1 MPTVEGLQFA
11 YALYALPP
19 GRLPFGRWRWEL
31 WHGATMVAA
40 GWRLSRPQAGRALR
54 LHAAEFGHKLF
65 GLQAPAR
72 EAHTGAGDL
81 RPGAPARPSGSRS
94 ARSPACS
101 CRARSRRPPPT
112 PQARGSSPAR
122 ASGNT

>member
-31 WHGATMVAA
+31 WHGSTMVAA

-54 LHAAEFGHKLF
+54 LHAAEFGHRLF
-65 GLQAPAR
+65 GLRAPERAPLS
-72 EAHTGAGDL
+72 GSGDL
-81 RPGAPARPSGSRS
+81 RPGDAERVAIGSITRVLVPRALEAPA
-94 ARSPACS
+94 APA
-101 CRARSRRPPPT
+101 PVW
-112 PQARGSSPAR
+112 
-122 ASGNT
+122 